1 MLARFL
7 IQKLR
12 HPIFKLLWWS
22 RISRFESTEKRKN
35 IFKRKLFKWMNLSID
50 IYTFIKTLIIRNIIL
65 NIISPIFNNFILQIL
80 KYELL
85 MLIFQIWIIRII
97 FIHLYYVIQ
106 ILPSV
111 FSSQAFPALATFSTW
126 RPFRSSAIRLTGLY
140 VLHALNVCSNLID
153 TIFIWN

>member
-12 HPIFKLLWWS
+12 HPIFKLLWLS
-22 RISRFESTEKRKN
+22 RIVRFESTEKRKN

-50 IYTFIKTLIIRNIIL
+50 IDTFIKTLIIRSIIS

-85 MLIFQIWIIRII
+85 MFIFQILIIRII

-111 FSSQAFPALATFSTW
+111 FSSQAFPALAAFST
-126 RPFRSSAIRLTGLY
+126 
-140 VLHALNVCSNLID
+140 
-153 TIFIWN
+153 